1 MKVIIINIIAIFLAG
16 NFDNSISISIR
27 NDNSLIVP
35 GTGAENVLLKQQA
48 DELLTIKG
56 YPEKISELKEK
67 KELFKDVFKVNGSI
81 KINFD
86 KIFYYDFQKAI
97 FFLDSNIVTAIA
109 GLSSRKITIDSVD
122 LTRGVEFFV
131 FNYGNKNLQ
140 ILKKDNGSKDT
151 IYLYSRGIAIV
162 DDRGDDKID
171 MYIVFPA
178 LQ

>member
-1 MKVIIINIIAIFLAG
+1 MKIIINLIAIFLAG
-16 NFDNSISISIR
+16 SLSESIR
-27 NDNSLIVP
+27 NDNTLIVP
-35 GTGAENVLLKQQA
+35 GTGAENILLKQQA
-48 DELLTIKG
+48 DEILTIKG
-56 YPEKISELKEK
+56 YPEKISEFKEK
-67 KELFKDVFKVNGSI
+67 KELFKDVFKANNSI

-109 GLSSRKITIDSVD
+109 GLNSRKITIDSID
-122 LTRGVEFFV
+122 LTRGVEFFI
-131 FNYGNKNLQ
+131 FNYGNRNLQ

-151 IYLYSRGIAIV
+151 IYLYGRGIALV